1 MGVGTPRVKSP
12 PGRANRSQDL
22 PDFPQQ
28 TPSDLYLGEETA
40 RVERAKSA
48 TFRKLALV
56 PIQTAPGTLDEQAA
70 IAAGRRLLRK
80 NLLTALGTG
89 TVLLASGLFAWE
101 HWLLGLLLGILYSN
115 AFEYLYHR
123 FLLHRESG
131 RFSERHQQHHDAFGQ
146 QDEALHI
153 TFGDSPQAV
162 GLLIAVNSLPFALLD
177 QLGVGVGAGVVL
189 GFVAYYAL
197 YEEIHWRIHLG
208 GLPRR
213 LEWMRRHHFAHH
225 KGTPGRYNVF
235 LPIFD
240 TLLGWTHRARHHAR

>member
-1 MGVGTPRVKSP
+1 MGVRTPGKKSP
-12 PGRANRSQDL
+12 PYGASRSQNP
-22 PDFPQQ
+22 PDPVKG
-28 TPSDLYLGEETA
+28 TPSDPYLSKGPA
-40 RVERAKSA
+40 SGERAKSPA
-48 TFRKLALV
+48 FRRPALV
-56 PIQTAPGTLDEQAA
+56 PIKTAPGAVDEQAA

-80 NLLTALGTG
+80 NLLTAGGTG
-89 TVLLASGLFAWE
+89 AVLLASGLFAWE

-123 FLLHRESG
+123 FLLHSESG
-131 RFSERHQQHHDAFGQ
+131 RFSERHQHHHDAFGQ

-153 TFGDSPQAV
+153 TFGDSPKAV
-162 GLLIAVNSLPFALLD
+162 GLLIAVNSLPFALVD
-177 QLGVGVGAGVVL
+177 QLGVGVGAGVLL
-189 GFVAYYAL
+189 GFVTYYAL

-225 KGTPGRYNVF
+225 KGSPRRYNVF

-240 TLLGWTHRARHHAR
+240 TLLGWTHRAA